1 MKKLL
6 LLLPILFVSYFSSAQ
21 SLDEIVKK
29 HVDAIGG
36 LANWDKIKSIKLD
49 GVMKQGGSDI
59 IIHIYQIDKVAS
71 RQEIEAMGLKGYN
84 IVTTKE
90 GWSFMPF
97 QGQAKPE
104 PMTEDD
110 VKNSQDDLNL
120 KDEFITYKEL
130 GKKLELLGKED
141 MEGIECFKIKM
152 TDKDGQE
159 TTYFMDVES
168 FYVIKAVVKMT
179 SNGKEYTNEIIY
191 SNFEKLPEG
200 IVYPMSINSGW
211 GTTDI
216 TKVEINPSIDENL
229 FKPSK

>member
-6 LLLPILFVSYFSSAQ
+6 LLPLLFVAQFISAQ
-21 SLDEIVKK
+21 NLDEIVKK
-29 HVDAIGG
+29 HIEAIGG
-36 LANWDKIKSIKLD
+36 LDNWNKIKNIKLD

-59 IIHIYQIDKVAS
+59 YIHIYQVDKVAT
-71 RQEIEAMGLKGYN
+71 RQEIEAAGMKGYS
-84 IVTTKE
+84 IITTTE

-97 QGQAKPE
+97 QGQTKPE
-104 PMTEDD
+104 PMTADD
-110 VKNSQDDLNL
+110 VKNSQDDLNI

-159 TTYFMDVES
+159 TTYFIDTDS
-168 FYVIKAVVKMT
+168 YHVIKQVVKT
-179 SNGKEYTNEIIY
+179 VSNGKEYTNEIMY

-200 IVYPMSINSGW
+200 IVYPMAINSGW
-211 GTTDI
+211 GTTEV
-216 TKVEINPSIDENL
+216 TKIEINTVIDESL